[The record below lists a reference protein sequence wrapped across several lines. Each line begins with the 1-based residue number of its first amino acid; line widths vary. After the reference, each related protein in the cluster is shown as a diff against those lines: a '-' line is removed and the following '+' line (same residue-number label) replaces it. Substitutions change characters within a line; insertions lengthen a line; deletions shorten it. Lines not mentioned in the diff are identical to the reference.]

1 MGFFDKLKR
10 SHPEERKAVSEAKRE
25 VKRLTKQRDG
35 ESKQATKKVSDAR
48 SHRDSSVKKITIQLE
63 ELLNPGRGK
72 VIQKEGSVSLFEH
85 TIEVRGTSFDLVE
98 LNVRVESAPTAT
110 YLYFD
115 FPDGSNR
122 MESFSTEW
130 RDVGITTKADGS
142 TWVNKERA
150 HSDEGIRHLQST
162 IMAAVRNES
171 VFRERLPS
179 LIEETRANVEIIT
192 NETEASLARAEAEL
206 KTLEEGSETVASLK
220 QAEKILQERQ
230 ATLAALKG
238 SSDDDDSDDDSDDDE
253 HKD

>member
-25 VKRLTKQRDG
+25 LKRLTKQRDG
-35 ESKQATKKVSDAR
+35 ELKQATKKVSEAR

-72 VIQKEGSVSLFEH
+72 LIQKVNGVTLFEH
-85 TIEVRGTSFDLVE
+85 TVEVRSINFNLVG

-130 RDVGITTKADGS
+130 RDVDITQKADGS
-142 TWVNKERA
+142 SWVNKERA
-150 HSDEGIRHLQST
+150 HSDEEIRHFQSR

-171 VFRERLPS
+171 VFRESLPS
-179 LIEETRANVEIIT
+179 LIEETRANVQNIT
-192 NETEASLARAEAEL
+192 NDTEVSLARAEAEL

-220 QAEKILQERQ
+220 QAEKILQETQ

-238 SSDDDDSDDDSDDDE
+238 SGPSDEDNDDE